1 MSDNMLKKEFNKRD
15 VQRMRNII
23 TKDYSAK
30 TTTQVGYTKE
40 HVEHKEGD
48 IWEEN
53 GKQWTIKNGIKQT
66 VTRLDKLK
74 KVIVMPITCPTCH
87 KPMKN
92 NPLNKKMWSIH
103 SKCFDCVIKHE
114 TELKRLGKFE
124 EYQQTMDLD
133 REKEILN
140 KINSKAPIAIEN
152 VIKCVNSYYKDG
164 PVGFT
169 TEVNLF
175 AECFDTQDF
184 KEGVAAFSEKRKAN
198 FIGK

>member
-30 TTTQVGYTKE
+30 TATQVGYTKE

-48 IWEEN
+48 VWEEN

-74 KVIVMPITCPTCH
+74 KIIVMPLTCPTCH

-114 TELKRLGKFE
+114 TELKRLGKFD
-124 EYQQTMDLD
+124 EYQQNINKQSLVYHI
-133 REKEILN
+133 KEM
-140 KINSKAPIAIEN
+140 EN
-152 VIKCVNSYYKDG
+152 VLLELAMQHHGESYVTEAGDVEEWKGKGLDTKTLIQDIQEYIQKLKGIVNS
-164 PVGFT
+164 
-169 TEVNLF
+169 
-175 AECFDTQDF
+175 
-184 KEGVAAFSEKRKAN
+184 
-198 FIGK
+198 